1 MVPSACNYYCRYF
14 EVKYAIKV
22 CLDGKDDWLYVTE
35 YTRNCMDLVPVL
47 FDDEESAENYAIIW
61 RIEGKADMVKVV
73 EYDYT

>member
-1 MVPSACNYYCRYF
+1 M
-14 EVKYAIKV
+14 KYAIKV
-22 CLDGKDDWLYVTE
+22 CLDGKDDWLYITE

>member
-1 MVPSACNYYCRYF
+1 M
-14 EVKYAIKV
+14 KYAIKV
-22 CLDGKDDWLYVTE
+22 CLDGKDEWLYVTE

-47 FDDEESAENYAIIW
+47 FDDEESAENYAIIL

>member
-1 MVPSACNYYCRYF
+1 
-14 EVKYAIKV
+14 
-22 CLDGKDDWLYVTE
+22 
-35 YTRNCMDLVPVL
+35 MDLVPVL